1 LKVSRQGCGI
11 PPRPAE
17 GHWQGLLSLANLIDG
32 TLTYVNR
39 CSRLGVIPMAQDGR
53 TPEVDELVRRLV
65 ATTGITETQA
75 FELIA
80 LLGLNWASLMREA
93 KVLQATQRP

>member
-1 LKVSRQGCGI
+1 
-11 PPRPAE
+11 
-17 GHWQGLLSLANLIDG
+17 
-32 TLTYVNR
+32 
-39 CSRLGVIPMAQDGR
+39 MAQDGR
-53 TPEVDELVRRLV
+53 TSEVDELVRRLV

-75 FELIA
+75 LELVA